1 MKRAAFVVLFCACG
15 SARPQTATLPP
26 QPSASVAPPPK
37 PLVVAMP
44 SAKHELRLLTRKLLV
59 EKLPSTNVP
68 FDVELR
74 GDHDAALLAS
84 IDAATRGWTHAYL
97 ETSPTTN
104 RFAIVGANASTA
116 TAFALFDEAG
126 SKLVS
131 HVADAAFFGQD
142 GDFLYVSK
150 NQIYAGDGHRTL
162 GGVQSELCLE
172 RTCKKRTF
180 PIAATAGA
188 TRILVSRRGRG
199 FVEGDDLFVLD
210 PRTGAATPLA
220 APSKTTAF
228 LGGALLST
236 GTFCTYE
243 MPYSH
248 GEETVTATLE
258 CAAPP
263 WTEMKGIFVHEGG
276 GMYVGGSG
284 GRVVTGLVGHLDVL
298 DADGKSHV
306 SYVPPVRGLPIAL
319 GDGRTV
325 AIEGDDEIVL
335 VDVVDETYAV
345 VTGVPTIAMP
355 LAGRAKA
362 FIATGDGTA
371 WLVRYE

>member
-1 MKRAAFVVLFCACG
+1 MATAA
-15 SARPQTATLPP
+15 T
-26 QPSASVAPPPK
+26 
-37 PLVVAMP
+37 
-44 SAKHELRLLTRKLLV
+44 KHELKLVTRKFSV
-59 EKLPSTNVP
+59 EKLPSTDVP
-68 FDVELR
+68 FDIELR
-74 GDHDAALLAS
+74 GQHDAALLAS
-84 IDAATRGWTHAYL
+84 IDAATRGWKHAYL

-104 RFAIVGANASTA
+104 RFAIVGVDPSTA
-116 TAFALFDEAG
+116 TSFVLFDEAG
-126 SKLVS
+126 RKLLS

-150 NQIYAGDGHRTL
+150 NQIYAGDGKRAV

-188 TRILVSRRGRG
+188 TKILVSRRGHG

-210 PRTGAATPLA
+210 PITGAATPLA

-228 LGGALLST
+228 LGGALLPT

-248 GEETVTATLE
+248 GEDSVTATLE

-263 WTEMKGIFVHEGG
+263 WTEMKSIFVHEGG
-276 GMYVGGSG
+276 GMYVGGAG
-284 GRVVTGLVGHLDVL
+284 ARVVTGLVGHLDVL

-306 SYVPPVRGLPIAL
+306 SYVPPVHGLPIAL

-325 AIEGDDEIVL
+325 AIEGDNEILL

-345 VTGVPTIAMP
+345 VTGVPTIVMP

-362 FIATGDGTA
+362 FIATGDSTA
-371 WLVRYE
+371 SLVRFE

>member
-1 MKRAAFVVLFCACG
+1 MRLALWIVVACACG
-15 SARPQTATLPP
+15 SSHPQTATLPP
-26 QPSASVAPPPK
+26 QPAPSSAPPK
-37 PLVVAMP
+37 PVVAATP
-44 SAKHELRLLTRKLLV
+44 AAKHELKQVVRKFFV
-59 EKLPSTNVP
+59 EKLPTTNVP

-74 GDHDAALLAS
+74 GQRDAALRAS
-84 IDAATRGWTHAYL
+84 IEAATRGWTHMSL
-97 ETSPTTN
+97 ETSPTTS
-104 RFAIVGANASTA
+104 RFAIVGVDASTA
-116 TAFALFDEAG
+116 TAFVLFDEAG
-126 SKLVS
+126 RKLVS
-131 HVADAAFFGQD
+131 HVADAALFGQD
-142 GDFLYVSK
+142 GDFIYVSK
-150 NQIYAGDGHRTL
+150 NQIYAADGKRTV

-188 TRILVSRRGRG
+188 TKILVSRRGHG

-210 PRTGAATPLA
+210 PTAGTATPLA

-228 LGGALLST
+228 LGGALLAT

-248 GEETVTATLE
+248 GEETVSATLE

-263 WTEMKGIFVHEGG
+263 WTEMKTIFVHEGG
-276 GMYVGGSG
+276 GMYVGGAG
-284 GRVVTGLVGHLDVL
+284 ARVVTGLVGHLDVL

-306 SYVPPVRGLPIAL
+306 SYVPPVHGLPTAL

-325 AIEGDDEIVL
+325 AIEGDDEILL
-335 VDVVDETYAV
+335 VDVVDETYAA
-345 VTGVPTIAMP
+345 VTGVPTVVMP

-371 WLVRYE
+371 SLVRFE